1 MREAPGLR
9 HLADLDVELAAPI
22 ELGEG
27 PRGRRRIIPI
37 IGGKVT
43 GERLS
48 GEILNVGA
56 DWQTVFSDGT
66 AELDTRYAM
75 RSHDGASIDIRNFG
89 YRHGPKGVLDA
100 LMRGEAVD
108 PSLYYMR
115 TQPRFETGDARY
127 AWLNRII
134 CIGSGARLA
143 SGVRITFFEVL

>member
-1 MREAPGLR
+1 MQEAPGLR

-22 ELGEG
+22 ELGDG

-37 IGGKVT
+37 IGGTVT

-48 GEILNVGA
+48 GEILNLGA
-56 DWQTVFSDGT
+56 DWQIVFSDGT

-75 RSHDGASIDIRNFG
+75 RAHDGASIDIRNFG
-89 YRHGPKGVLDA
+89 YRHGPKDVLDA
-100 LMRGEAVD
+100 LVRGEAVD

-127 AWLNRII
+127 AWLNRIV

-143 SGVRITFFEVL
+143 NGVRITFFEVL

>member
-1 MREAPGLR
+1 MQEAPGLR

-22 ELGEG
+22 ELGDG

-37 IGGKVT
+37 VGGTVT

-48 GEILNVGA
+48 GEVLNVGA
-56 DWQTVFSDGT
+56 DWQTVFADGT

-89 YRHGPKGVLDA
+89 YRHGPEHVLDA
-100 LMRGEAVD
+100 LMRGEAID

-127 AWLNRII
+127 RWLNSIV

-143 SGVRITFFEVL
+143 HGVRITFFEVL